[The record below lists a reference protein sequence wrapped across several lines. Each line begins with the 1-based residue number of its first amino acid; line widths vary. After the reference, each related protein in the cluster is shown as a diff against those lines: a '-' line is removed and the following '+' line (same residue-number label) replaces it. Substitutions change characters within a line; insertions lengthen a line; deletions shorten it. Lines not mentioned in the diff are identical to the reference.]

1 MKTRNLLLPILAPVL
16 AAVSLALLAPVPKAS
31 AQGSARAYLE
41 GQHHE
46 VNRILQAP
54 ASNDAARQ
62 RRSARLTELLND
74 LLDYEALAQ
83 AALGEHWEQHTPEER
98 AHFVSLLQQ
107 LVQRN
112 YETNL
117 ERILDFEVSYEGE
130 RRRGEDTLVTTSARS
145 RAQRRQPPVEIEYTM
160 RQQGTHWRVVDVTTD
175 GVSMVQNYRNQ
186 FTRIISREG
195 WGELIARMEHRL
207 ESGQDT

>member
-1 MKTRNLLLPILAPVL
+1 MKTRNFLLPILA
-16 AAVSLALLAPVPKAS
+16 LLASLGAALWAAPEAS
-31 AQGSARAYLE
+31 AQGTARAYLE
-41 GQHHE
+41 GRHHE

-54 ASNDAARQ
+54 ATNEAART
-62 RRSARLTELLND
+62 RRSERLSQLLND
-74 LLDYEALAQ
+74 LLDYEALSQ
-83 AALGEHWEQHTPEER
+83 AALGDHWAERSEEER
-98 AHFVSLLQQ
+98 AHFVSLLRQ

-117 ERILDFEVSYEGE
+117 ERIVDFEVSYDSE
-130 RRRGEDTLVTTSARS
+130 RRRGEDTIVTTSARS

-160 RQQGTHWRVVDVTTD
+160 RAAGSRWRVVDVTTD